1 MAAHVQERRRRRT
14 SIDHR
19 RRGST
24 SSTASDI
31 VGSPTSPSTVRRIQN
46 SSTPRGSTTVHAAS
60 SPDRTPK
67 ASEYAAARSRVT
79 DADATPVRAPATP
92 SRVVEKDEDEN
103 VDPSSPLAPPARVQ
117 FARAV
122 EAYSAPS
129 TPPPRRTTKDD
140 DDDDDENHFFGT
152 PAHDPTGDDDFG
164 ASIPVEMCTGSA
176 PAVTA
181 FLQDLADALVLI
193 KGSLD
198 TWEYDDRDP
207 TLYHQFAAEADVA
220 LYSVLN
226 TPHDDWTPDQIV
238 EVLASADN
246 LIATF
251 LAYPDMCAAVIL
263 PQFRTAFPTPAFAR
277 ALLDWTRGTPGG
289 SEEADEDVQLV
300 AWIAGRA
307 NKPSDLV
314 LVGEVAAAVYV
325 QAAHG
330 VPHSLAP
337 SVPEFRSTHALAA
350 PFPTDLVAHFR
361 SVARAAAGWNPLC
374 FATFLAGF
382 LELLPTTVAMADFLV
397 QVFPT
402 LTDYEVVHGDFAL
415 MLRELESLPLSPIGD
430 FSAFLRHVL
439 AQLTPIESTE
449 LALFLGV
456 PVPAPHAS
464 PASVLDPNRPD
475 IARYRANALVT
486 GSAPLHVRLALD
498 LVSPT
503 RHVPAALSLMR
514 FGYEN
519 ALLHAFQYRMSCRL
533 NDWRGFDA
541 PRDAMVKI
549 AATVRRTA
557 EGMPAGDAD
566 GGGDDD
572 RLVAALFAALPMLE
586 FGFLEPN
593 EVDEAEKAVLPVG
606 RAQSEVGDDGCG
618 VEEDDLSTV
627 RPPGSRSAAHESS
640 HHHDEDAEERRREL
654 ADMDAVDWDKF
665 EALGDLGEGH
675 GGDGEVA
682 YDDDFLRLCLNQIE
696 MADGNLDEVDLDGLV
711 DELLRR
717 DGKAA
722 D

>member
-31 VGSPTSPSTVRRIQN
+31 VGSPTSPSAVRRIQN
-46 SSTPRGSTTVHAAS
+46 SSTPRSVSLHAA

-67 ASEYAAARSRVT
+67 ASEYAAARSRVA

-92 SRVVEKDEDEN
+92 SRLVQLDEDEN

-117 FARAV
+117 FAHAV

-129 TPPPRRTTKDD
+129 TPPPRRSTEDD
-140 DDDDDENHFFGT
+140 NDDEDHFFGT
-152 PAHDPTGDDDFG
+152 PAHDPTRDDDFG
-164 ASIPVEMCTGSA
+164 ASIPVEMCTGST

-181 FLQDLADALVLI
+181 FLQNLADALVLI

-263 PQFRTAFPTPAFAR
+263 PQFR
-277 ALLDWTRGTPGG
+277 
-289 SEEADEDVQLV
+289 EEADEDVQLV

-325 QAAHG
+325 QSAHG
-330 VPHSLAP
+330 TRATLAP
-337 SVPEFRSTHALAA
+337 SVPEFRSTQRARVPAPSRPRRTLPLGRARRRRMEPAL
-350 PFPTDLVAHFR
+350 FRDLFR
-361 SVARAAAGWNPLC
+361 RLPG
-374 FATFLAGF
+374 TLADDRD
-382 LELLPTTVAMADFLV
+382 MADFLV
-397 QVFPT
+397 QSFPT
-402 LTDYEVVHGDFAL
+402 LTDYESVHGDFAL
-415 MLRELESLPLSPIGD
+415 MLRELESLPLSPIAD
-430 FSAFLRHVL
+430 FPAFLRHVL
-439 AQLTPIESTE
+439 AQLTLIESTE

-456 PVPAPHAS
+456 PVPSPHAS
-464 PASVLDPNRPD
+464 PASVLDPNRPE

-541 PRDAMVKI
+541 PREAMVKI
-549 AATVRRTA
+549 AETVKGTA
-557 EGMPAGDAD
+557 EGMGE
-566 GGGDDD
+566 GENEDD
-572 RLVAALFAALPMLE
+572 RLVAALFAALPTLE

-606 RAQSEVGDDGCG
+606 RAQSEDVGGVGDD
-618 VEEDDLSTV
+618 EDDDLSTV
-627 RPPGSRSAAHESS
+627 RPSGSRSAAHESS

-654 ADMDAVDWDKF
+654 ADMDTIDWDKF
-665 EALGDLGEGH
+665 EALADLDEGH
-675 GGDGEVA
+675 GGEGEVA

-717 DGKAA
+717 DGKEF

>member
-24 SSTASDI
+24 SSAASDI
-31 VGSPTSPSTVRRIQN
+31 VGSPTSPSAVRRLQN
-46 SSTPRGSTTVHAAS
+46 PSTPRSTLYAT

-67 ASEYAAARSRVT
+67 ASEYAAARSQAS
-79 DADATPVRAPATP
+79 DADATPVREPATP
-92 SRVVEKDEDEN
+92 SRVVEAEDESEN

-117 FARAV
+117 FAHAV

-129 TPPPRRTTKDD
+129 TPPPRRSTE
-140 DDDDDENHFFGT
+140 DDDEGHFFGT

-164 ASIPVEMCTGSA
+164 ASIPVEMCTGST

-246 LIATF
+246 LVTTF

-289 SEEADEDVQLV
+289 IEADEDVQLV

-330 VPHSLAP
+330 APHSLAP

-397 QVFPT
+397 QAFPT
-402 LTDYEVVHGDFAL
+402 LADYEAVHGDFAL

-430 FSAFLRHVL
+430 FPAFLRHVL

-464 PASVLDPNRPD
+464 PASVLDPTRPE

-549 AATVRRTA
+549 AATVNGTA
-557 EGMPAGDAD
+557 ERMM
-566 GGGDDD
+566 GGGDGEDDD
-572 RLVAALFAALPMLE
+572 RLVAALFAALPTLE

-606 RAQSEVGDDGCG
+606 RAQSEDVGDLGDDD
-618 VEEDDLSTV
+618 DDLSTV

-665 EALGDLGEGH
+665 EALADLGEGH
-675 GGDGEVA
+675 GGDGEDA